1 MASQKVSQQ
10 VLQQIARNNLV
21 ETLGNQAS
29 DFGKDFKKQV
39 KQNVSVTPHDALN
52 QLAGID
58 SFASSETPKHSGE
71 LKAGQELSLPKKA
84 AQTEHAQLEMKHSE
98 RKAHVRAGIDYFA
111 EVTRSSERSNNRENQ
126 ELRYQINQ
134 IMEELMRIYKA
145 SNMVV
150 QAEYAGVVMTA
161 APTTPGK
168 YHINYFSWVLS
179 ILQETRR
186 KVEDAGAWL
195 AVSKKKNGFQAKA
208 AKHGTK
214 YTQSSER
221 QAVTQTG

>member
-1 MASQKVSQQ
+1 MASQKLSQQ

-21 ETLGNQAS
+21 ETLGSQAG

-39 KQNVSVTPHDALN
+39 KQNVSVAPHDALN
-52 QLAGID
+52 QLAGVD
-58 SFASSETPKHSGE
+58 TFAGSEKTKHTGE
-71 LKAGQELSLPKKA
+71 LKAGQELTLPKKA
-84 AQTEHAQLEMKHSE
+84 SQAEHAQLEMKHTE

-111 EVTRSSERSNNRENQ
+111 EISRSSERSNNKENQ

-150 QAEYAGVVMTA
+150 QAEFAGTVMTA

-168 YHINYFSWVLS
+168 YHVNYFSWILSVL
-179 ILQETRR
+179 QDTRR
-186 KVEDAGAWL
+186 KVEDAGAWM
-195 AVSKKKNGFQAKA
+195 AVAKKKNGFQAKA

-221 QAVTQTG
+221 QVVTQTG